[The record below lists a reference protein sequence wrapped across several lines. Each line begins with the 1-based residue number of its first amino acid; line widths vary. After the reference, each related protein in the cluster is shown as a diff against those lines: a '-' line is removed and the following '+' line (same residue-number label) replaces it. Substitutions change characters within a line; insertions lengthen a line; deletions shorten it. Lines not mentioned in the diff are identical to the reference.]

1 MFRFVAVL
9 LVIAAFGGALYFS
22 GDALEAWESPKPSA
36 EAMPASPA
44 PKKKAAEPKP
54 HAQPTSK
61 PAPKQRAQSA
71 SKPPSHPQPATKA
84 LARPTWL
91 VELNALCRQ
100 GKRQIEEIPQP
111 TGLQDTVRYLR
122 QSARL
127 NSRLNRQ
134 GLALVQRSGNAKIT
148 SQLSALFDRDEAA
161 MQHLLTLAE
170 NGQYQELGRYA
181 RSLIPLA
188 KSENGVMAKIGAT
201 DCTLSP
207 DDARL

>member
-22 GDALEAWESPKPSA
+22 GDALEAWESPKPAA

-44 PKKKAAEPKP
+44 PKKNAAEPKP

-61 PAPKQRAQSA
+61 PAPKQRAQPA

-84 LARPTWL
+84 PAKPTWL

-100 GKRQIEEIPQP
+100 GKMQIEEIPQP
-111 TGLQDTVRYLR
+111 TGLQDSVRYLR

-148 SQLSALFDRDEAA
+148 SQLSALFNRDEAA

-170 NGQYQELGRYA
+170 NGQYQELGHYA

-188 KSENGVMAKIGAT
+188 KSENRVMAKIGAT

-207 DDARL
+207 DDPRL

>member
-1 MFRFVAVL
+1 
-9 LVIAAFGGALYFS
+9 
-22 GDALEAWESPKPSA
+22 
-36 EAMPASPA
+36 MPAPPA
-44 PKKKAAEPKP
+44 PKKKAGEPNP

-61 PAPKQRAQSA
+61 PAPKQRPQPAR
-71 SKPPSHPQPATKA
+71 KPPSHPQPATKA
-84 LARPTWL
+84 PAKPTWL

-111 TGLQDTVRYLR
+111 TGLQDTVRYLG
-122 QSARL
+122 QSVRL
-127 NSRLNRQ
+127 NSRLNKQ

-148 SQLSALFDRDEAA
+148 SQLSALFERDQAA
-161 MQHLLTLAE
+161 MQQMLTLAE
-170 NGQYQELGRYA
+170 NGQYQQLGRYA

-188 KSENGVMAKIGAT
+188 KSENKLLAKIGAT